1 MKALLILCIV
11 TLVTCSGFCQNKK
24 NKKSEIPK
32 KTNTIELITSYKT
45 PKEALNEIVKILLQE
60 GIAPEKI
67 DSSAYFITTGTYGVE
82 STDNKLMFVI
92 SEKSDSITI
101 NITGKFIM
109 NIEITIGGV
118 TGKSSWNKISFQ
130 GMKGSPYRLSWD
142 FMNKFTTLIPNKRV
156 KYLTK

>member
-1 MKALLILCIV
+1 MKTLLILCIV

-45 PKEALNEIVKILLQE
+45 PKEALNEIVKVLLQE
-60 GIAPEKI
+60 GIEPEKI
-67 DSSAYFITTGTYGVE
+67 DSSAYFITTGTHGIE

-92 SEKSDSITI
+92 SEKSDTITI
-101 NITGKFIM
+101 RITGKFIM

-118 TGKSSWNKISFQ
+118 TGKSSWNKISYQ
-130 GMKGSPYRLSWD
+130 GMKGSPRQLSWN
-142 FMNKFTTLIPNKRV
+142 FMHKFTTLIPNK
-156 KYLTK
+156 KINYITQ